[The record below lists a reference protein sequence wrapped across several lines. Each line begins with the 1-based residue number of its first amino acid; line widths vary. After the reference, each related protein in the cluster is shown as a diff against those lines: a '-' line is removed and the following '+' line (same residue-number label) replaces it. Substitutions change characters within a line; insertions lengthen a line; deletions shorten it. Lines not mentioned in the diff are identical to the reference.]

1 MGRGEARWLSEER
14 GNEQITGCFGPLTRA
29 SSCCPEQSCRPAGS
43 SVSPSPH
50 PPTPMSLYWSGC
62 FSATGEQNSTQNRL
76 NKKKTV
82 GLPN

>member
-50 PPTPMSLYWSGC
+50 PPHPHEFILVWML
-62 FSATGEQNSTQNRL
+62 FSYRGTELNS
-76 NKKKTV
+76 K
-82 GLPN
+82 